1 MFRELHAARKMVG
14 ILKTGEFQHW
24 RVTAVD
30 TSVVEQC
37 GSVLYV
43 CHHSS
48 LFQLYAISSPAI
60 VVVFVVVVI
69 VGDGGFYQ
77 KSDVW

>member
-30 TSVVEQC
+30 TPGVERC

-43 CHHSS
+43 CLHSPV
-48 LFQLYAISSPAI
+48 FQLYAIPSPAI
-60 VVVFVVVVI
+60 VVVVVVVVI

-77 KSDVW
+77 NSDVW